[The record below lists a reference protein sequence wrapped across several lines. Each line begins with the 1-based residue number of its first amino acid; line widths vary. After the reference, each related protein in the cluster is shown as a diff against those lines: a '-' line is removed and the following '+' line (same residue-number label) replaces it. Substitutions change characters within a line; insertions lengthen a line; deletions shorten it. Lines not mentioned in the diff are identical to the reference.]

1 MKKSHK
7 VGLWDFFRRM
17 YLGDGLAVAGD
28 GDVVF
33 VEDGEGG
40 GGEGATLAGAAAGP
54 GVVGIAVD
62 RYQTEVFSVAARRNC
77 EHKTI
82 GSVGNVCRSIRV
94 AFEGGFHHHATAC
107 IGGLHV

>member
-1 MKKSHK
+1 MGFF
-7 VGLWDFFRRM
+7 GLM
-17 YLGDGLAVAGD
+17 CLGNIRLAMAGN
-28 GDVVF
+28 GDVVL

-40 GGEGATLAGAAAGP
+40 GGEGSALAGSTTGF

-62 RYQTEVFSVAARRNC
+62 SYQTEVFSVAIRGNC

-82 GSVGNVCRSIRV
+82 GSVGNVCLSIRV
-94 AFEGGFHHHATAC
+94 AFECGFHHHATAC